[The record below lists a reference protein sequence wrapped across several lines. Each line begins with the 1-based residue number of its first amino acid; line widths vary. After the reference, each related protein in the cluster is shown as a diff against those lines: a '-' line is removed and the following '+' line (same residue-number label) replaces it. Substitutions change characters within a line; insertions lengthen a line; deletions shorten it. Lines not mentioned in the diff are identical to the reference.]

1 MGDLAEARDTY
12 HHGDLRQALLSASLE
27 LIEEGGVQALSLR
40 GAARKAGVSSGAP
53 YHHFSNRGVLL
64 RAIAEEGFAILAER
78 IDAHR
83 EGLSDPS
90 ERLAACGLAYIAFA
104 RECPAHFKVMF
115 RPELTDP
122 DAEPEE
128 TPGDCV
134 FGRLVEAVT
143 EAQAAGCAPPGDPER
158 IILTAWSVAHGLSSL
173 LVDGPLCHFDKL
185 AMKPEDMGPI
195 VMKMITDLFKAG
207 S

>member
-1 MGDLAEARDTY
+1 MGDSAEARDTY

-53 YHHFSNRGVLL
+53 YHHFANRGALL
-64 RAIAEEGFAILAER
+64 RAIAEDGFAILADR
-78 IDAHR
+78 IDARR
-83 EGLSDPS
+83 EGVTDPS

-115 RPELTDP
+115 RPELMDP
-122 DAEPEE
+122 DAEASR
-128 TPGDCV
+128 PGDCV
-134 FGRLVEAVT
+134 FKRLVEGVT

-185 AMKPEDMGPI
+185 TMKPEEMGPI
-195 VMKMITDLFKAG
+195 VMRTIVELFKAG